1 MAKYIGKRL
10 IYMVVT
16 LFVVAALTFILMKI
30 LPGSP
35 FDEERFLRL
44 EEAKQAVVEMK
55 GAVYE
60 GVVVEVNGKRWVATE
75 RAVGVKVKDDE
86 SGLKIDHI

>member
-1 MAKYIGKRL
+1 MTKYIGTRL

-16 LFVVAALTFILMKI
+16 LFVVVVLTFTLMKI

-44 EEAKQAVVEMK
+44 SEEKQAEALAPLAFCR
-55 GAVYE
+55 GP
-60 GVVVEVNGKRWVATE
+60 
-75 RAVGVKVKDDE
+75 
-86 SGLKIDHI
+86 